1 MLNKTKK
8 LLIFGTGDFA
18 ELAHFYFSTESE
30 YEVVAFTADDQYVH
44 KNEGGFCG
52 KPVFKFKNITS
63 KYPPDEHYMFIAI
76 GYSSVN
82 KVRAEKYR
90 IAKEKGYKFAKF
102 VSPKATNY
110 SDSIGENCFI
120 FEDNTI
126 QPFVE
131 IGNNVILWSGNHI
144 GHHSKIGNHCF
155 VASHAVISGH
165 VSIGNYCF
173 IGVNATIRDSVSI
186 ADNTIVGASALIMK
200 NTKPNEVYMGERTK
214 LFPKSSDRIGM

>member
-1 MLNKTKK
+1 MLDKTRK

-18 ELAHFYFSTESE
+18 QLAHFYFSEESE
-30 YEVVAFTADDQYVH
+30 YEVVGFTADYKYVQ
-44 KNEGGFCG
+44 ESGGKFCG
-52 KPVFKFKNITS
+52 KPVFKFENITS
-63 KYPPDEHYMFIAI
+63 ECPPDDHYMFIAI
-76 GYSSVN
+76 GYRSVN
-82 KVRAEKYR
+82 KVRAEKYS
-90 IAKEKGYKFAKF
+90 IAKEKGYKLARFI
-102 VSPKATNY
+102 SPKATNY

-144 GHHSKIGNHCF
+144 GHHSKIGSHCF

-165 VSIGNYCF
+165 VSVGDYCF

-186 ADNTIVGASALIMK
+186 ADNTVVGASALIMK
-200 NTKPNEVYMGERTK
+200 NTKPNEVYMGDRTK
-214 LFPKSSDRIGM
+214 LFPRSSDIIGM

>member
-1 MLNKTKK
+1 VLDKTRK

-18 ELAHFYFSTESE
+18 QLAHFYFSEESE
-30 YEVVAFTADDQYVH
+30 YEVVGFTADYKYVQ
-44 KNEGGFCG
+44 ESGGKFCG
-52 KPVFKFKNITS
+52 KPVFKFENITS
-63 KYPPDEHYMFIAI
+63 ECPPDDHYMFIAI
-76 GYSSVN
+76 GYRSVN
-82 KVRAEKYR
+82 KVRAEKYS
-90 IAKEKGYKFAKF
+90 IAKEKGYKLARFI
-102 VSPKATNY
+102 SPKATNY

-144 GHHSKIGNHCF
+144 GHHSKIGSHCF

-165 VSIGNYCF
+165 VSVGDYCF

-186 ADNTIVGASALIMK
+186 ADNTVVGASALIMK
-200 NTKPNEVYMGERTK
+200 NTKPNEVYMGDRTK
-214 LFPKSSDRIGM
+214 LFPRSSDIIGM